1 MTPLPATAQ
10 TRLES
15 EANIW
20 LTSVRPDGR
29 PHLAPVWFAWHAGK
43 LYACIQSTSVK
54 TRNIEQNPHVA
65 LALEDGSNV
74 VIGEGNATFLSLPWP
89 EAVAAIFAA
98 KYDWDITAAGS
109 YDRLLE
115 ITPVKWLSW

>member
-1 MTPLPATAQ
+1 MTTLPATAQ
-10 TRLES
+10 ARLES

-29 PHLAPVWFAWHAGK
+29 PHLAPVWFAWHASK
-43 LYACIQSTSVK
+43 LYACIQSNSVK
-54 TRNIEQNPHVA
+54 TRNIEQNPRIA

-74 VIGEGNATFLSLPWP
+74 LICEGSATFLSPPWP

-98 KYDWDITAAGS
+98 KYDWDIIDAGS